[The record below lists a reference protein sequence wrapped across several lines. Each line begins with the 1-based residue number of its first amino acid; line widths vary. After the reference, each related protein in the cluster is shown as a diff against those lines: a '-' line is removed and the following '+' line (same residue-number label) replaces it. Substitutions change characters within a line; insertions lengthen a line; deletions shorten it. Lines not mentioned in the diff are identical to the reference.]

1 MSETSETAPLVP
13 GRRPA
18 GRLQAIEAEILQEKA
33 EALGRAGQRLEE
45 ALAAMEQVREA
56 IERIGFRLRQC
67 SDPAETASLREAH
80 SHLTARYGVLRD
92 RAHQACQF
100 LIIHREAVG
109 ARNHLEVERCYNIS
123 ERLR

>member
-1 MSETSETAPLVP
+1 MNETSDTAPLVP
-13 GRRPA
+13 WHRQA

-56 IERIGFRLRQC
+56 IERIEFHLRQC

-92 RAHQACQF
+92 RAHQAHQF